1 VQPRSYNETHES
13 RDREGCEVRYA
24 VVMAGGAGT
33 RLWPAATREM
43 PKQFQRLI
51 FEAPLIVE
59 TVDRL
64 ARVYDR
70 ANILIVT
77 AERYAAAMREVLP
90 DLPAENIIV
99 EPFGRNT
106 AAAIALAAFR
116 IARDDPDGV
125 FGVFPADHVMLKPEA
140 LFSALAYAHD
150 LAHEHRV
157 VDIGVP
163 PSHPET
169 GYGYIE
175 LGEPIESRGEQTV
188 YRVKRFVEKPDLQRA
203 TEYLAAG
210 TYIWNSGMFVWRADR
225 YLSALQTHLPN
236 TYARLCEAVVSGD
249 PAQLAAAY
257 EEIESI
263 SVDYAIMERET
274 DVVALSVDFG
284 WRDVGDWAALYD
296 LLPKDADGNAIQ
308 GRHLSID
315 STGCLVLSQDKAIAT
330 IGMHDLVVVETD
342 NVILILPRERAQDVK
357 ALQTYL
363 EERGLHDLL

>member
-1 VQPRSYNETHES
+1 M
-13 RDREGCEVRYA
+13 RYA

-77 AERYAAAMREVLP
+77 ADRYVAAMRDVLP
-90 DLPAENIIV
+90 GLPTENIIA

-116 IARDDPDGV
+116 IAREDPDGV

-140 LFSALAYAHD
+140 LFTALVYADD
-150 LAHEHRV
+150 LARDHRV

-175 LGEPIESRGEQTV
+175 LGEPVDRRGDQTA
-188 YRVKRFVEKPDLQRA
+188 YRVKRFVEKPDLERA
-203 TEYLAAG
+203 REYVAAG
-210 TYIWNSGMFVWRADR
+210 TYIWNSGMFVWRAAE
-225 YLSALQTHLPN
+225 YLAALQAHLPH
-236 TYARLCEAVVSGD
+236 TYDRLNEATASGD
-249 PAQLAAAY
+249 LARLAAAY
-257 EEIESI
+257 DEIESI

-330 IGMHDLVVVETD
+330 VGMHDVVVVETD
-342 NVILILPRERAQDVK
+342 SVILILPRERAQDVK

-363 EERGLHDLL
+363 EDRGLHDLL